1 MTFPFLTEFRVQE
14 VVQLQQDDLC
24 MMIANQYYQ
33 PIFRYCYGQLDCNA
47 DAAKDC
53 TQEVFLILIQKKRH
67 LNLGGNI
74 KTWLYKTADRV
85 MWNYRRKEKKYKNQ
99 ISIDDIELIDDSSFS
114 KLELESML
122 SCLTEEEY
130 TLLMEYYNASY
141 GERAALAQQHG
152 MSLGA
157 LYIEV
162 NRIRN
167 KVKINNQ

>member
-1 MTFPFLTEFRVQE
+1 MH
-14 VVQLQQDDLC
+14 QDDLC
-24 MMIANQYYQ
+24 MMIVNQYYQ
-33 PIFRYCYGQLDCNA
+33 PIFRYCYEQLNHNT

-53 TQEVFLILIQKKRH
+53 TQEVFLILIQKKKR

-85 MWNYRRKEKKYKNQ
+85 IWNYRRKEKKYRNQ
-99 ISIDDIELIDDSSFS
+99 ISIDDIELIDDSIFS
-114 KLELESML
+114 QLELDSML

-130 TLLMEYYNASY
+130 TLLMEYYSAPY
-141 GERAALAQQHG
+141 GERTALAQQHG
-152 MSLGA
+152 MTLGA

-167 KVKINNQ
+167 KVKMNNQ